1 VSKDKQTVG
10 MGAWLTQYIEATRA
24 RYQRAAAEHERNA
37 LRLEGAAMALRE
49 LSEARDAAESDSTNT
64 TDETSD
70 GAEDGAENGMDIVGQ
85 Q

>member
-1 VSKDKQTVG
+1 MSEDKTTVG

-24 RYQRAAAEHERNA
+24 RYQHAAVEHERNA

-49 LSEARDAAESDSTNT
+49 LSVARDAAESDSTNT
-64 TDETSD
+64 TDETSSRT
-70 GAEDGAENGMDIVGQ
+70 AESTDIVGQ